1 MTLRR
6 KLHLVHAI
14 PNGLTIHSRGGI
26 GNQLFCLFAGLA
38 LADKLE
44 CRLYIDPSQHRHTA
58 HLPFLVDQLIRKSP
72 SGLSSTIECLREPQ
86 TQLGRLIQKIGIP
99 RCCDFIEPSFQFSQ
113 DFFSTSKGS
122 CAFGYFQSWR
132 YLELVSIERR
142 NEVREAINHLASNPA
157 SFRPRDIVIHVR
169 RGDYLKSGVR
179 EIHGIL
185 PYRYYSN
192 AIAALRAAGQSGEV
206 WVVSEDRLGD
216 LSELEN
222 AIGSSVAQVDATSP
236 WTDLQTLITSPSLVI
251 ANSTFSW
258 MAGWLNQGVTPV
270 VAPEPWFFT
279 KKIDTSD
286 LIPPHW
292 FTVGHHFVD

>member
-1 MTLRR
+1 
-6 KLHLVHAI
+6 
-14 PNGLTIHSRGGI
+14 
-26 GNQLFCLFAGLA
+26 
-38 LADKLE
+38 
-44 CRLYIDPSQHRHTA
+44 
-58 HLPFLVDQLIRKSP
+58 LVDQLIEKSP
-72 SGLSSTIECLREPQ
+72 SGLSRTIECLREPQ

-99 RCCDFIEPSFQFSQ
+99 RCCDFVEPSFQFSQ

-185 PYRYYSN
+185 PYQYYSN
-192 AIAALRAAGQSGEV
+192 AIAALRSAGQSGEI
-206 WVVSEDRLGD
+206 WVVSQDRLSD
-216 LSELEN
+216 LNVLEN
-222 AIGSSVAQVDATSP
+222 AIGASVTQVDATSP
-236 WTDLQTLITSPSLVI
+236 WTDLQTLISSPSLVI

-270 VAPEPWFFT
+270 VAPKPWFFT
-279 KKIDTSD
+279 EKIDTSD

-292 FTVGHHFVD
+292 FTVEHQFVD

>member
-1 MTLRR
+1 MTLQR

-44 CRLYIDPSQHRHTA
+44 CRLYIDPSQHRYTA
-58 HLPFLVDQLIRKSP
+58 HLPFLVDQLIRNSP
-72 SGLSSTIECLREPQ
+72 SGLSRTIECLREPQ

-99 RCCDFIEPSFQFSQ
+99 RCCDFVEPSFQFSPE
-113 DFFSTSKGS
+113 FFSTSKGS

-185 PYRYYSN
+185 PYQYYSN
-192 AIAALRAAGQSGEV
+192 AIAALRSAGQSGEI
-206 WVVSEDRLGD
+206 WVVSQDRLSD
-216 LSELEN
+216 LNVLEN
-222 AIGSSVAQVDATSP
+222 AIGASVTQVDATSP
-236 WTDLQTLITSPSLVI
+236 WTDLQTLISSPSLVI

-270 VAPEPWFFT
+270 VAPKPWFFT
-279 KKIDTSD
+279 EKIDTSD

-292 FTVGHHFVD
+292 FTVEHQFVD